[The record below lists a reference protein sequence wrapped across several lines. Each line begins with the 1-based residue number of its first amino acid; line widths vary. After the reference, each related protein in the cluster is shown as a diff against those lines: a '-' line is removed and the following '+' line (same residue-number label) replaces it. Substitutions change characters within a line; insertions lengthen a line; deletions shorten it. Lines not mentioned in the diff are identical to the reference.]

1 MKKLWIYCLAGIGMA
16 ACNTG
21 NATKNLANGVWQ
33 AKLHRN
39 DGANIV
45 FNFEVKDSAGT
56 KILYVINA
64 TDKLLV
70 DDVKVNGDSLFI
82 KMPFFDSEF
91 KAKLNTDS
99 SVEGVWIRHLADK
112 DVSIPFSALAGV
124 AERFKVNTPAAAA
137 NVSGRWVTQFVSAKD
152 KGKTPSTA
160 IGEFKQSGNTVHGT
174 FLTTTGDYR
183 FLDGVVDGDTL
194 RLSTFDGS
202 HAYLFTAVVGK
213 DSITNGRFFAGIG
226 DGLENWSAVKNDTAR
241 LPDERTIA
249 TMKPGQQQLNFTFPD
264 LNGNKVSIKDDR
276 FKNKVVI
283 ITLMGSWCPNCM
295 DETGFL
301 STWYDKNKDRGV
313 EVIGLAY
320 ERTTDF
326 EKSKK
331 SLEGFLKRFNVKYP
345 VLITGVTP
353 ADPEKGEKTLP
364 QLTGIKGFPTT
375 IFIDKKGN
383 VQEVHTG
390 FSGPGTGEHYE
401 QFQADFN
408 RLVSGMLDAK

>member
-1 MKKLWIYCLAGIGMA
+1 MKKFWIYLAGIGMA
-16 ACNTG
+16 SCSGNT
-21 NATKNLANGVWQ
+21 AKNMAGGVWQ
-33 AKLHRN
+33 AKLHRT
-39 DGANIV
+39 DGADIV
-45 FNFEVKDSAGT
+45 FNFEVKDTAG
-56 KILYVINA
+56 KKVLYVLNA
-64 TDKLLV
+64 ADKLLV
-70 DDVKVNGDSLFI
+70 DEVKVSGDSLFI

-91 KAKLNTDS
+91 KTRLVSDS
-99 SVEGVWIRHLADK
+99 ALEGVWVRHLADK
-112 DVSIPFSALAGV
+112 DVSAPFSAVAGK
-124 AERFKVNTPAAAA
+124 AERFPVTAPAAAD
-137 NVSGRWVTQFVSAKD
+137 VSGRWVTQFVSSKD
-152 KGKTPSTA
+152 ANKAPSTA

-202 HAYLFTAVVGK
+202 HAYLFTAFVGK
-213 DSITNGRFFAGIG
+213 DSITGGRFYAGAG
-226 DGLENWSAVKNDTAR
+226 DGLQYWTAVKNDTAT
-241 LPDERTIA
+241 LPDERTIV
-249 TMKPGQQQLNFTFPD
+249 TMKPGQQQLDFAFPD
-264 LNGNKVSIKDDR
+264 MNGQKVSIKDDR
-276 FKNKVVI
+276 FKDKVVI

-295 DETGFL
+295 DETGYL
-301 STWYDKNKDRGV
+301 SNWYKKNKDRGV

-320 ERTTDF
+320 ERTPDF

-331 SLEGFLKRFNVKYP
+331 SLEGFLKRFDVQYP

-353 ADPEKGEKTLP
+353 ADPEKGAKTLP

-375 IFIDKKGN
+375 IFINKKGK

-408 RLVSGMLDAK
+408 RLVNNLLEEK

>member
-21 NATKNLANGVWQ
+21 NTKKELSDGVWK
-33 AKLHRN
+33 ASLHRA

-45 FNFEVKDSAGT
+45 FNFEVKDTAG
-56 KILYVINA
+56 KKVLYVLNA

-70 DDVKVNGDSLFI
+70 DDVKVNGDSVFI

-91 KAKLNTDS
+91 KARFA
-99 SVEGVWIRHLADK
+99 EGGSLEGQWIRHLADK
-112 DVSIPFSALAGV
+112 DVSIPFTAQPHT
-124 AERFKVNTPAAAA
+124 AERFKKGATPAQQ
-137 NVSGRWVTQFVSAKD
+137 VTGRWVTKFVDKD
-152 KGKTPSTA
+152 KSSEA
-160 IGEFKQSGNTVHGT
+160 IGEFKQMGDLVYGT

-183 FLDGVVDGDTL
+183 FLDGIMDGDTL

-202 HAYLFTAVVGK
+202 HAYLFTGLVKK
-213 DSITNGRFFAGIG
+213 DSIVNGRFFAGIG
-226 DGLENWSAVKNDTAR
+226 DHVEDWTAVKNDSAK
-241 LPDERTIA
+241 LPDERTLA
-249 TMKPGQQQLNFTFPD
+249 TMKPGQSKLDFTFPD
-264 LNGNKVSIKDDR
+264 LSGNKVSINDDR
-276 FKNKVVI
+276 FKNKVVV

-301 STWYDKNKDRGV
+301 SQWYKKNKDRGV

-320 ERTTDF
+320 ERTPDF
-326 EKSKK
+326 DKSKK
-331 SLEGFLKRFNVKYP
+331 ALTGFLQRFDVQYP

-383 VQEVHTG
+383 VKEVHTG

-401 QFQADFN
+401 QFKADFE
-408 RLVSGMLDAK
+408 RLITQLLES

>member
-1 MKKLWIYCLAGIGMA
+1 MRKAFIFLAGIGLA
-16 ACNTG
+16 FSACNTG
-21 NATKNLANGVWQ
+21 HTAKSLANGVWQ

-39 DGANIV
+39 DGADIV
-45 FNFEVKDSAGT
+45 FNFEVKDTAG
-56 KILYVINA
+56 KKVLYVLNA

-70 DDVKVNGDSLFI
+70 DEVAATGDSLLI
-82 KMPFFDSEF
+82 RMPFFDSEF
-91 KAKLNTDS
+91 KAKLSSDS
-99 SVEGVWIRHLADK
+99 AVEGLWIRHLADK
-112 DVSIPFSALAGV
+112 DVSIPFSAVAGK
-124 AERFKVNTPAAAA
+124 AERFAVATPATA
-137 NVSGRWVTQFVSAKD
+137 NVSGRWVTQFVSSKD
-152 KGKTPSTA
+152 KDKAPSTA
-160 IGEFKQSGNTVHGT
+160 IGEFKQTGNTVHGT

-183 FLDGVVDGDTL
+183 FLDGVVDGDSL

-202 HAYLFTAVVGK
+202 HAYLFTARVGK
-213 DSITNGRFFAGIG
+213 DSITGGRFFAGIG
-226 DGLENWSAVKNDTAR
+226 DGLEYWSAVKNDTAK

-249 TMKPGQQQLNFTFPD
+249 TMKPGQQQLDFTFPD

-301 STWYDKNKDRGV
+301 SKWYEKNKDRGV

-326 EKSKK
+326 DKSKHA
-331 SLEGFLKRFNVKYP
+331 LEGFLKRFDVHYP

-408 RLVSGMLDAK
+408 RLVSNMLDAK

>member
-45 FNFEVKDSAGT
+45 FNFEVKDSAGK